1 MNNFNITIVL
11 TIYNRLN
18 FTIKWLD
25 FVEKQKIPFDIIIS
39 DGGNIAN
46 IQEKLNLNIRDLN
59 IKYYKFKFYKNFKN
73 FHEKFNKVVKY
84 VKTKYVIFAEDDDY
98 IIHKSFIKSKN
109 FLEKN
114 KDFSCVKGIGIL
126 GELNTESKLSSF
138 LSLRIE
144 DINCKKFSFSDNC
157 HEKRLINYVKFCN
170 TSLWNGLHKVSNTKK
185 IFKILNKNFY
195 NFQITETI
203 FNLMTVRLGK
213 ILVPNY
219 IDYIKMDNTEF
230 SSSSNFEKLR
240 LSRNLFDQKKINYDN
255 LFFLKYL
262 KLKNHN
268 SEFLS
273 LYNKKLEEN
282 KNSES
287 FNANNKKKIK
297 QQLINLIRLI
307 LIKIRL
313 KFFFKYIMY
322 SFKYKKISKKIFVV
336 NKEIIFLIKKNIT
349 FLNKIYNYNYYA
361 TFFKN

>member
-18 FTIKWLD
+18 FTTKWLD

-46 IQEKLNLNIRDLN
+46 IKKKLNLNNRDLN

-73 FHEKFNKVVKY
+73 FHEKFYKVVKY

-98 IIHKSFIKSKN
+98 INHKGFIKSKN

-126 GELNTESKLSSF
+126 GEINTETKLSSF

-144 DINCKKFSFSDNC
+144 DINYNKCSFSDNC
-157 HEKRLINYVKFCN
+157 HEKRLIKYLKFSN
-170 TSLWNGLHKVSNTKK
+170 TSLWNGLHRVSNTKK

-195 NFQITETI
+195 NFYITETI
-203 FNLMTVRLGK
+203 FNLMTMRLGK
-213 ILVPNY
+213 ILIPNY
-219 IDYIKMDNTEF
+219 IDYIKMDNTEY
-230 SSSSNFEKLR
+230 SSSYNFGKLR
-240 LSRNLFDQKKINYDN
+240 FFKNLFDQKKIDYDN
-255 LFFLKYL
+255 YFFLKKL
-262 KLKNHN
+262 KLKNKI

-282 KNSES
+282 KKSET
-287 FNANNKKKIK
+287 FYFNNKKKIQ

-307 LIKIRL
+307 LTKIRL

-336 NKEIIFLIKKNIT
+336 NKEIISLIKKNVT
-349 FLNKIYNYNYYA
+349 FLNKIYNYNYHA

>member
-25 FVEKQKIPFDIIIS
+25 FAEKQKIPFDIIIS
-39 DGGNIAN
+39 DGGNVAN
-46 IQEKLNLNIRDLN
+46 IKKKLNLNIRDLN
-59 IKYYKFKFYKNFKN
+59 VKYYKFKFYRNFKN
-73 FHEKFNKVVKY
+73 FHEKFYNVVRFI
-84 VKTKYVIFAEDDDY
+84 KTKYVIFAEDDDY
-98 IIHKSFIKSKN
+98 INHKSFIKSKS

-114 KDFSCVKGIGIL
+114 KDFSCVKGIGVL
-126 GELNTESKLSSF
+126 GEISTETKLSSF
-138 LSLRIE
+138 FSLRIE
-144 DINCKKFSFSDNC
+144 DINYSKCNFFDNC
-157 HEKRLINYVKFCN
+157 HEKRLINYLKFCN
-170 TSLWNGLHKVSNTKK
+170 TSLWNGLHRVSNTKK

-195 NFQITETI
+195 NFPITETI

-213 ILVPNY
+213 ILIPNY
-219 IDYIKMDNTEF
+219 IDYIKMDNTEL
-230 SSSSNFEKLR
+230 SSSSNFEKLK
-240 LSRNLFDQKKINYDN
+240 LSRNLFNQKKIDYDN
-255 LFFLKYL
+255 FFFLRYL
-262 KLKNHN
+262 KLKNQN

-282 KNSES
+282 KNSEL
-287 FNANNKKKIK
+287 FNEKNKKKIK

-313 KFFFKYIMY
+313 RFFFKYIMY

-349 FLNKIYNYNYYA
+349 FLSNIYNYNYYA